1 MESRELGIEPVPRVR
16 AHEEVARQLRELMQ
30 RDVLRAGER
39 LPPERDLALR
49 FQVSRATIRQALS
62 ILHSQ
67 GLVESHVGAGTF
79 ARSPAAGATQLT
91 NVLRMVDAPLNDQ
104 LELRRLIEPQV
115 ARHAADRAVH
125 YDLEE
130 LRGHVVAQQQ
140 RLDDGIPFV
149 QEDSAFHL
157 AIAKTTKNELLVRMV
172 EGVHELLRDSREYSL
187 ATPEGMEQSLD
198 GHRRILTAIEEHDTL
213 AAHEAMTAHILD
225 VERLILQTLST
236 ENPSMLGSHAPKPGE
251 TESGA

>member
-30 RDVLRAGER
+30 RDVLRAGGR

-115 ARHAADRAVH
+115 ARHA
-125 YDLEE
+125 
-130 LRGHVVAQQQ
+130 
-140 RLDDGIPFV
+140 
-149 QEDSAFHL
+149 
-157 AIAKTTKNELLVRMV
+157 
-172 EGVHELLRDSREYSL
+172 
-187 ATPEGMEQSLD
+187 
-198 GHRRILTAIEEHDTL
+198 
-213 AAHEAMTAHILD
+213 
-225 VERLILQTLST
+225 
-236 ENPSMLGSHAPKPGE
+236 
-251 TESGA
+251 